1 MMPVSRVAWL
11 TSPVPLLLF
20 AAVLLLLLLLLCAL
34 PVPGNECDVV
44 PLMPLPMR
52 KTFLLRKCHLNK
64 PNKRGFLFLFHNKT
78 KLNVLINCEAVA
90 GLK

>member
-44 PLMPLPMR
+44 PLMPLPM
-52 KTFLLRKCHLNK
+52 
-64 PNKRGFLFLFHNKT
+64 
-78 KLNVLINCEAVA
+78 CE
-90 GLK
+90 